1 MNNHFTIAIDACN
14 QEKWIEKC
22 VNTCLLQNYDN
33 FEVILV
39 DALSDD
45 KTYEICKDIE
55 SKSDKFKVYQNEV
68 RIPQI
73 ANMVFLTKMAKE
85 NTIVV
90 SVDGD
95 DWLPDPNVLSRLND
109 VYNSRE
115 ILVTYGSYVCFPSG
129 QRSDWA
135 HKYPDHVISHN
146 MFRDYPWVATHLR
159 TYKRE
164 LFLKI
169 NESDFKREDGDWLDT
184 TGDMAFMIPM
194 LEMAGSRS
202 AFISDTMYV
211 YNMANESADSYLN
224 RERQL
229 QLEKY
234 IRSKP
239 KYKYLD
245 NVSR

>member
-14 QEKWIEKC
+14 QEKWIEQC
-22 VNTCLLQNYDN
+22 VNSCLSQNYDN

-39 DALSDD
+39 DALSVD
-45 KTYEICKDIE
+45 KTYEMCQEIE
-55 SKSDKFKVYQNEV
+55 KKSSIFKIFQNEV

-73 ANMVFLTKMAKE
+73 ANIVFLTKMAKE
-85 NTIVV
+85 GTIIV

-95 DWLPDPNVLSRLND
+95 DWLPDVNVLYRLNE

-115 ILVTYGSYVCFPSG
+115 ILVTYGSYITYPGG
-129 QRSDWA
+129 QKSTWSY
-135 HKYPDHVISHN
+135 KYPVNVIN
-146 MFRDYPWVATHLR
+146 NNLFRDYPWLATHLR
-159 TYKRE
+159 TFKRE

-169 NESDFKREDGDWLDT
+169 DESDFKREDGEWLDT

-194 LEMAGSRS
+194 LEMAGNRS
-202 AFISDTMYV
+202 EFIDGIMYV

-229 QLEKY
+229 VLENY
-234 IRSKP
+234 IRTKP
-239 KYKYLD
+239 KYNYLN
-245 NVSR
+245 NVSG